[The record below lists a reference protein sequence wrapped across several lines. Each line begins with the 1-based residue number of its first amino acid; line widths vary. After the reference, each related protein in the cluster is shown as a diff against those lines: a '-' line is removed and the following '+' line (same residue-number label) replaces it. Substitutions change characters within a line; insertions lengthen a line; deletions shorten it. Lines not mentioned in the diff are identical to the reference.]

1 MEPYI
6 LIRARRK
13 TLSLRVLPDGQLE
26 VRAPLRLA
34 RRVIDGF
41 VAEKAPWIAQ
51 RREILAQRAVL
62 REEIRRDGPASLPYL
77 GRELPWRLGGGK
89 KALLDKDG
97 FLLPGANFPQSLP
110 ALEELYRRLARQTL
124 EPLTQQWANR
134 LGLTVH
140 GIRITGARGRWGS
153 CSPKG
158 WINYSWRLVL
168 APLPA
173 VEGVVVH
180 ELCHLRQPDHSPR
193 FWALVEA
200 ALPDYKTRQ
209 APLEA
214 LSRRLE
220 AEGWDRPDFPG
231 REG

>member
-1 MEPYI
+1 MEPYT

-26 VRAPLRLA
+26 VRAPLRLS
-34 RRVIDGF
+34 RRAIDGF
-41 VAEKAPWIAQ
+41 VTEKASWIAG
-51 RREILAQRAVL
+51 RRALLRDRALL
-62 REEIRRDGPASLPYL
+62 REKIARAGPPTLPYL
-77 GRELPWRLGGGK
+77 GRELPWRLTTAARASLGPE
-89 KALLDKDG
+89 G
-97 FLLPGANFPQSLP
+97 FLLPGETFPQAFP
-110 ALEELYRRLARQTL
+110 ALETLYRRLARQTL
-124 EPLTQQWANR
+124 EPLTRRWAER
-134 LGLTVH
+134 LGLEVR

-158 WINYSWRLVL
+158 WINYSWRLIL

-180 ELCHLRQPDHSPR
+180 ELCHLREPNHSPR

-200 ALPDYKTRQ
+200 ALPGAKART
-209 APLEA
+209 APLGE

-220 AEGWDRPDFPG
+220 AEGWDRPAPSPA
-231 REG
+231 